1 MFDSLLHHLPIG
13 TTIEQAKMRI
23 ESFFENQQL
32 QTSIQIEN
40 TIQHICNL
48 IL

>member
-1 MFDSLLHHLPIG
+1 MKI
-13 TTIEQAKMRI
+13 K
-23 ESFFENQQL
+23 SFFENQQL

-40 TIQHICNL
+40 TIQHIYNL